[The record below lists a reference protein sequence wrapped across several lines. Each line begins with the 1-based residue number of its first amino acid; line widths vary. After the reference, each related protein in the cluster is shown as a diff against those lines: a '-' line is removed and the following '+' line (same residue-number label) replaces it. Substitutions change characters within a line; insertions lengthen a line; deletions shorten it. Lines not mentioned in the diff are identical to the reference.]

1 MLKLSTSLKNKNIT
15 ISVAESCTGG
25 LLASHLTDISG
36 SSQYFIGGVIAY
48 NRFVKTKLLNVPE
61 KIEVVSPQTAIMM
74 NAGLKNLLPSDIQV
88 SVTGYIGE
96 NYNTHELSNTIYY
109 AIFYNYIN
117 SVYKIELQ
125 KPFDTRYEAKLQIVM
140 NIIDNLYKLI
150 EVNVLF

>member
-1 MLKLSTSLKNKNIT
+1 MLKLSTLLKNNNIT

-96 NYNTHELSNTIYY
+96 NYNTPELSNTIYY

-150 EVNVLF
+150 